1 MSGIELIVMAAGT
14 AMSAAGAYSAGQ
26 TQKAMGEAEAASLR
40 QRADWEQAVGQRNAE
55 IEKKKAD
62 AVASEQLARF
72 AASGGGTGG
81 SAAGVMA
88 QTKARG
94 EFNAL
99 MVQAQSTEQAAGL
112 RDNANIKKYAGD
124 RAATGGM
131 IGAGGTILTGMSA
144 FGRAGGFNSAS
155 YRAG

>member
-26 TQKAMGEAEAASLR
+26 TQKATSEAEAESLR
-40 QRADWEQAVGQRNAE
+40 KKADWEQALGQSNAE
-55 IEKKKAD
+55 IERKKAD
-62 AVASEQLARF
+62 SVRSEQLARF

-88 QTKARG
+88 QTTARG

-99 MVQAQSTEQAAGL
+99 LTQAQATEQAAGL
-112 RDNANIKKYAGD
+112 RDSASAKEYAGD
-124 RAATGGM
+124 KAATGGM
-131 IGAGGTILTGMSA
+131 ISAGGTILTGMSK
-144 FGRAGGFNSAS
+144 FGRIGGFNSAS
-155 YRAG
+155 YSAG